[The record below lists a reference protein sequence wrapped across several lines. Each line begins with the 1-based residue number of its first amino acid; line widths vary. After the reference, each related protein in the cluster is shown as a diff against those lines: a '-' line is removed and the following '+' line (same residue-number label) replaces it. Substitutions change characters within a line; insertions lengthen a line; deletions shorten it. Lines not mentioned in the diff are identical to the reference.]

1 MEQIKSADPTF
12 TGAIPLV
19 IRQVEMGYALL
30 SALIPCLRPFLTE
43 FYTDF
48 MAMGGNTIV
57 HGASIGTLSGSR
69 NKDTTRRTNDS
80 YHLKSLH
87 SQTKGSAPSER
98 MSGLV
103 STAVISGK
111 GANRQTGPDS
121 DSITSQS
128 SQQQIIRKT
137 TEWKVESDSARS
149 M

>member
-1 MEQIKSADPTF
+1 MDQLKSADPTF
-12 TGAIPLV
+12 VGAIPLV
-19 IRQVEMGYALL
+19 MRQVEIGYALL
-30 SALIPCLRPFLTE
+30 SALIPSLRPFLTE
-43 FYTDF
+43 FCTDF

-57 HGASIGTLSGSR
+57 HGASIGTLSRSR
-69 NKDTTRRTNDS
+69 NKVTTRRTTDS
-80 YHLKSLH
+80 YHLKSLN
-87 SQTKGSAPSER
+87 SQNKESAPSER

-103 STAVISGK
+103 SAAIVSGK